1 MNENMEKNQNL
12 DNQTQKP
19 ENKRNT
25 FNIIIGVS
33 TLLIA
38 ILGATF
44 AYFSATATSKDN
56 DVNVKSAYVS
66 ISYDGGTEIKASNL
80 IPASERIALKMFQ
93 KENIESIG
101 AEGDEGLEIADEDLY
116 TNDTSRR
123 CIDVRGREVCYVYQF
138 TITSD
143 GEVGGTTGITGY
155 IKVNQNQFDNLS
167 YVIYEVTFKKNENGK
182 ILIDKYGHKIVEEYK
197 VVDGINFPNIDNNVD
212 HEEGDPNYSLFEK
225 PFDVRED
232 SGEYQS
238 TKYPLA
244 CLFGQSDSYATAE
257 KDDPARCRTAQ
268 ISNKESHTYQVMVWL
283 NETGKIQDEQGK
295 TFQGTVS
302 IEVPGGTGG
311 SDYEDGKITGK
322 Q

>member
-93 KENIESIG
+93 KEE
-101 AEGDEGLEIADEDLY
+101 
-116 TNDTSRR
+116 
-123 CIDVRGREVCYVYQF
+123 
-138 TITSD
+138 
-143 GEVGGTTGITGY
+143 
-155 IKVNQNQFDNLS
+155 
-167 YVIYEVTFKKNENGK
+167 K
-182 ILIDKYGHKIVEEYK
+182 IS
-197 VVDGINFPNIDNNVD
+197 P
-212 HEEGDPNYSLFEK
+212 
-225 PFDVRED
+225 
-232 SGEYQS
+232 
-238 TKYPLA
+238 
-244 CLFGQSDSYATAE
+244 
-257 KDDPARCRTAQ
+257 
-268 ISNKESHTYQVMVWL
+268 
-283 NETGKIQDEQGK
+283 
-295 TFQGTVS
+295 
-302 IEVPGGTGG
+302 
-311 SDYEDGKITGK
+311 
-322 Q
+322 

>member
-12 DNQTQKP
+12 DNQARQP

-80 IPASERIALKMFQ
+80 IPSTERVALKMFQ

-182 ILIDKYGHKIVEEYK
+182 ILLDKYGHKIVEEYK
-197 VVDGINFPNIDNNVD
+197 VVDGINFPNVDNNTD
-212 HEEGDPNYSLFEK
+212 HEDDDPNYSLFEK
-225 PFDVRED
+225 PTDVRSD
-232 SGEYQS
+232 NGEYQS

-244 CLFGQSDSYATAE
+244 CLFGQSD
-257 KDDPARCRTAQ
+257 
-268 ISNKESHTYQVMVWL
+268 
-283 NETGKIQDEQGK
+283 
-295 TFQGTVS
+295 
-302 IEVPGGTGG
+302 
-311 SDYEDGKITGK
+311 
-322 Q
+322 